1 MNKNKF
7 IIPKSIFL
15 LIILSLVLN
24 ILRVFIF
31 GKLSLIYVIWNLFL
45 AFIPF
50 VISSFLLYY
59 SNNKLNNI
67 SFWFWSIVWFLFIP
81 NSPYIVTDLI
91 HIGEVHNTPII
102 YDSFLLFSSAL
113 TGLLLG
119 MYSMFHMEKI
129 IKNKYSQKIASIS
142 IFIVMFFASFGI
154 FIGRFLRFNSW
165 DIVSKPI
172 SIING
177 VVNIFMDSSDYMVAI
192 LYTLLFLFFIS
203 MSYYSWKSTQ
213 EK

>member
-165 DIVSKPI
+165 DIVSKPM

-177 VVNIFMDSSDYMVAI
+177 VVNIFIDSSDYMVAI